1 MGLFGSIW
9 RFVSTLGGIVGSKV
23 DQATEGMLTTP
34 AGIKATFGQARGE
47 WPKQYKEVR
56 EAVSQLV
63 MLIEEKDQEIAKLN
77 KEHEDVTTKMNGAIE
92 KYKETDE
99 DKYREAFTSAHER
112 QKELE
117 TRMATLETE
126 KAALEDKVTGYKDRL
141 TEMQRQIQ
149 DLDGKEAEAIAD
161 IVSSQQIISLNDRL
175 SNMATTL
182 KDKNLQAVSR
192 KQAQLKAQAKLSS
205 ELAGTDSATMD
216 RELMKAGQKTKSDD
230 LFQQMLDDSN
240 TKAEAKKEA
249 MEKPRQM

>member
-1 MGLFGSIW
+1 MGMFSSIW

-47 WPKQYKEVR
+47 WTQQYKEVR
-56 EAVSQLV
+56 EAVSQLM
-63 MLIEEKDQEIAKLN
+63 MLIEEKDQEIQKLN
-77 KEHEDVTTKMNGAIE
+77 KEHEEVTTKMNGAIE
-92 KYKETDE
+92 KYKETGE
-99 DKYREAFTSAHER
+99 DKYREAFTAAHDR

-117 TRMATLETE
+117 SRMETLETE
-126 KAALEDKVTGYKDRL
+126 KAGLEDKVTGYKDRL

-175 SNMATTL
+175 SNLSTSF
-182 KDKNLQAVSR
+182 KDKNLQAVER

-205 ELAGTDSATMD
+205 ELAGTDSASMD

-230 LFQQMLDDSN
+230 LFQQMLDDSKDKEEERK
-240 TKAEAKKEA
+240 TAK
-249 MEKPRQM
+249 EKPRQM